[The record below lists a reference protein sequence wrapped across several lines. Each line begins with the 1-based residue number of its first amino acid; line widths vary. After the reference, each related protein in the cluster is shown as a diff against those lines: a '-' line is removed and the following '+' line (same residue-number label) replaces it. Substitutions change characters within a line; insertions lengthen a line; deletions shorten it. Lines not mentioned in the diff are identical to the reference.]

1 MGEIIFMN
9 NINKETPNR
18 TRKEV
23 KSLEEL
29 RAIAE
34 VFLSSLAQKE
44 AKETATVVGLSGDL
58 GAGKTAF
65 TKCIASILGIT
76 EIITSPTFI
85 LEKIY
90 IIPRG
95 SMLGER
101 FTKLIHIDAYRLE
114 SGREM
119 KALDWG
125 ALLLDGH
132 NLILLEW
139 PEKVSEAMP
148 KDTINISFEY
158 IGESVRTITL
168 E

>member
-1 MGEIIFMN
+1 M
-9 NINKETPNR
+9 K
-18 TRKEV
+18 KEV

-29 RAIAE
+29 REVAG
-34 VFLSSLAQKE
+34 VFLKAVSQKE
-44 AKETATVVGLSGDL
+44 PKETATVVGLSGDL

-65 TKCIASILGIT
+65 TKCVASILGIT
-76 EIITSPTFI
+76 EVITSPTFI

-95 SMLGER
+95 GILGER

-114 SGREM
+114 SEKEM
-119 KALDWG
+119 KALDWE
-125 ALLLDGH
+125 ALLLDEH

-158 IGESVRTITL
+158 AGEGVRNIMM